1 VSVRD
6 LQIGWRGRHVADS
19 TLLGRRFTILW
30 IGQMVS
36 QLGDR
41 MAYIS
46 IPLFI
51 ASLQGTSLQLGIA
64 YALEN
69 APVLIIGLVGGVFI
83 DRLRVRWLM
92 IVSDV
97 IRALLFLGLAV
108 VAGGGIAS
116 DRAGQILLVFAVAF
130 MVGGL
135 TNLFE
140 SALMTIIPDV
150 VERKHLARANGR
162 ISATINLGN
171 IAGPA
176 LAGLLVALT
185 SSFTLVFVID
195 ALTFVVSAISLL
207 MIGPI
212 DTERLPSTNTFRSDL
227 LTGLRYVWN
236 EVRLRATTIAAA
248 TANLVVGFIEATFVL
263 IALRRELVGVTEDWQ
278 MGILYSVF
286 GLGAIVGSLVAPRV
300 SHLIGLGR
308 TMVVGMILFPV
319 AFILFVN
326 TTFSALGLLYLFIAF
341 LMLML
346 INVPVTTI
354 RQAYTPSILRG
365 RVIAAARAIGWT
377 TLPLGA
383 LVGTVVAESTGQFVP
398 MARWCAA
405 VILLAGI
412 ALIPTTVW
420 RDTHGSLSGRRVEP
434 SSGRK
439 VIEI

>member
-1 VSVRD
+1 M
-6 LQIGWRGRHVADS
+6 
-19 TLLGRRFTILW
+19 GRRFTILW

-51 ASLQGTSLQLGIA
+51 ASLQGSSLQLGIA

-92 IVSDV
+92 IASDV
-97 IRALLFLGLAV
+97 IRALLFLALAA
-108 VAGGGIAS
+108 VASGDIIGE
-116 DRAGQILLVFAVAF
+116 RTGQVLVVFAVAF

-140 SALMTIIPDV
+140 TALLTIIPDV
-150 VERKHLARANGR
+150 VEGKFLARANGR

-176 LAGLLVALT
+176 LAGLLVAAT

-207 MIGPI
+207 MIGRI
-212 DTERLPSTNTFRSDL
+212 DTERLPATNTFRSDL

-236 EVRLRATTIAAA
+236 EVRLRVTTIAIAI
-248 TANLVVGFIEATFVL
+248 ANLVVGFIEATFVL
-263 IALRRELVGVTEDWQ
+263 IAAREELVGATEDWQ
-278 MGILYSVF
+278 LGVLYSTF
-286 GLGAIVGSLVAPRV
+286 GLGAIVGSVVAPRV
-300 SHLIGLGR
+300 AHFIGLGK
-308 TMVVGMILFPV
+308 TTVVGMIGFPI
-319 AFILFVN
+319 AFIIFVD
-326 TTFSALGLLYLFIAF
+326 TPFSFLGLIYLFIAF

-346 INVPVTTI
+346 INVPIATI
-354 RQAYTPSILRG
+354 RQAYTPAILRG

-383 LVGTVVAESTGQFVP
+383 LLGTVVAEATGQFVP
-398 MARWCAA
+398 MARWCA
-405 VILLAGI
+405 VLILIAGI
-412 ALIPTTVW
+412 ALLPTKVW
-420 RDTHGSLSGRRVEP
+420 RDTFGAGRGRRVQP
-434 SSGRK
+434 STGRK
-439 VIEI
+439 VLEI

>member
-1 VSVRD
+1 
-6 LQIGWRGRHVADS
+6 
-19 TLLGRRFTILW
+19 
-30 IGQMVS
+30 MVS

-97 IRALLFLGLAV
+97 IRALLFLGLAA
-108 VAGGGIAS
+108 VATGDFTS
-116 DRAGQILLVFAVAF
+116 DRAGQVIAVFAVAF

-140 SALMTIIPDV
+140 TSLMTMIPDV
-150 VERKHLARANGR
+150 VEPKFLARANGR

-195 ALTFVVSAISLL
+195 ALTFVVSAVSLL

-212 DTERLPSTNTFRSDL
+212 ETERLPSTNTFRSDL
-227 LTGLRYVWN
+227 VTGLRYLWN
-236 EVRLRATTIAAA
+236 EVRLRATTIAIA

-263 IALRRELVGVTEDWQ
+263 IAARRELVGATEDWQ
-278 MGILYSVF
+278 LGVLYSVF
-286 GLGAIVGSLVAPRV
+286 GLGAIAGSIAAPRV
-300 SHLIGLGR
+300 SHFMGLGR
-308 TMVVGMILFPV
+308 TTVIGMIGFPM

-326 TTFSALGLLYLFIAF
+326 TPFGLLGLVYLFIAF
-341 LMLML
+341 VMLML
-346 INVPVTTI
+346 INVPVVTI
-354 RQAYTPSILRG
+354 RQAYTPAILRG

-383 LVGTVVAESTGQFVP
+383 LMGTIVAETTGQFVT
-398 MARWCAA
+398 MARWCALI
-405 VILLAGI
+405 ILFAGV
-412 ALIPTTVW
+412 ALLPTTVW
-420 RDTHGSLSGRRVEP
+420 RDTFGSASGRRMQP

-439 VIEI
+439 VVQL